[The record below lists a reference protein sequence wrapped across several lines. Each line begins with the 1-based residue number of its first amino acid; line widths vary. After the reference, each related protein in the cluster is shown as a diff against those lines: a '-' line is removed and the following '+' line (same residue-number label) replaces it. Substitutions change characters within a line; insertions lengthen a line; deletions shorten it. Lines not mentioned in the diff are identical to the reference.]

1 MASYNVAPL
10 EELVDQ
16 FARLPGIGKKTAQR
30 LSFFVLGLPEG
41 EAEKFADA
49 IVEAHKKIHSCKICQ
64 NLTDGEICSVCA
76 SGTRDRETICVVED
90 PRDVMAFERTGDYN
104 GLYHVLHGVISP
116 MDGVGPDGIR
126 IKELLARLNNDEVT
140 EVIMATNPTVEG
152 EATAMYISKLL
163 KPLGIKISRLAYGI
177 PVGGDLQYADEVT
190 LSRALKGRNQI

>member
-10 EELVDQ
+10 EELIDQ
-16 FARLPGIGKKTAQR
+16 FARLPGIGRKTAQR
-30 LSFFVLGLPEG
+30 LSFYVLGLPDG

-49 IVEAHKKIHSCKICQ
+49 ILEAHKKIHSCKVCQ
-64 NLTDGEICSVCA
+64 NLTDGECCSICSSLA
-76 SGTRDRETICVVED
+76 RDRSTICVVED

-116 MDGVGPDGIR
+116 MDGVGPDQIR
-126 IKELLARLNNDEVT
+126 IKELLSRLGGDEVK

-190 LSRALKGRNQI
+190 LSRALEGRNEL

>member
-126 IKELLARLNNDEVT
+126 IKELLARLNNDDVK

>member
-116 MDGVGPDGIR
+116 MDGVGPDDLR
-126 IKELLARLNNDEVT
+126 IKELLERIKTGEI
-140 EVIMATNPTVEG
+140 EEIIIATNPNIEG
-152 EATAMYISKLL
+152 ETTAMYLSKLIS
-163 KPLGIKISRLAYGI
+163 PLGVRVTRLAYGV
-177 PVGGDLQYADEVT
+177 PVGADLEYADEVT
-190 LSRALKGRNQI
+190 LLRALDGRRDI

>member
-64 NLTDGEICSVCA
+64 NLTDGEICSVRA

-126 IKELLARLNNDEVT
+126 IKELLAGLNNDEVK

>member
-64 NLTDGEICSVCA
+64 NLPDGEICSVCA

-126 IKELLARLNNDEVT
+126 IKELLARLNNDEVK

>member
-126 IKELLARLNNDEVT
+126 IKELLARLNNDEVK
-140 EVIMATNPTVEG
+140 EGIMATNPTVEG